1 MSFSWAVTLLPSQV
15 GVIRGGAR
23 LRIGSP
29 MKENGKPV
37 EVKYDVEEKETT
49 WRSCCLTT
57 DRQAIVYFGQLSFG
71 MATLGIATTMLIIA
85 DGDCNKSS
93 PYISLIAFLLGKLLS
108 QVVDSSH
115 R

>member
-1 MSFSWAVTLLPSQV
+1 M
-15 GVIRGGAR
+15 
-23 LRIGSP
+23 
-29 MKENGKPV
+29 ENRV